1 MKFFFVTSDM
11 PYPKFTGASVVN
23 WSIIN
28 FLVERGHQVTL
39 FADPPIL
46 HNAINKDIANLM
58 YQNIKKVKCN
68 FISLNNIKK
77 KTY

>member
-11 PYPKFTGASVVN
+11 PYPGYTGASVVN

-39 FADPPIL
+39 FADPPKSE
-46 HNAINKDIANLM
+46 NVINEDIANLM
-58 YQNIKKVKCN
+58 YQKIKKVNCN
-68 FISLNNIKK
+68 FVSLDNIKK
-77 KTY
+77 KTF